1 MRQFVSISLHYY
13 RSYGQCYIIFQMES
27 FNTQATTQKITEK
40 RSHFGRVIYLC
51 SLARFISKSLQDRK
65 KLQTNYSYQYGV

>member
-1 MRQFVSISLHYY
+1 
-13 RSYGQCYIIFQMES
+13 MES